1 MPWLAGCYSVQ
12 KRLTHYNSLTS
23 PLTEFTKSALHQAK
37 FITKMLKKFEQISIA
52 KTLFG
57 RSFKV
62 KEKNR
67 SMA

>member
-1 MPWLAGCYSVQ
+1 MKS
-12 KRLTHYNSLTS
+12 KNSINESEVRNPQITL
-23 PLTEFTKSALHQAK
+23 LRAFTEFTKSALHQAK
-37 FITKMLKKFEQISIA
+37 FITKRLKKFEQISTA

-67 SMA
+67 STA